1 MQLMIHTIRPGDVLT
16 MTGPDGQSSDE
27 FTLAETPGLRQDTVW
42 IYREFD
48 APIVVG
54 RTYGLESKFRLH
66 SRRGERP
73 AAGRH
78 RSAS

>member
-1 MQLMIHTIRPGDVLT
+1 MQLMIHTIQPGDVLT
-16 MTGPDGQSSDE
+16 MVGPDGETSDA

-54 RTYGLESKFRLH
+54 RTYGLDSRFRLH
-66 SRRGERP
+66 SRRDADVDGTRHSRP
-73 AAGRH
+73 
-78 RSAS
+78 

>member
-16 MTGPDGQSSDE
+16 MVGPDGQSSAE

-66 SRRGERP
+66 NRRDEQP
-73 AAGRH
+73 IIGRH
-78 RSAS
+78 RATS